1 MTNFSNF
8 VDEVLPRWGFH
19 LCGSD
24 DWVVPLPC
32 VCSEESFATI
42 LCCIFIFGN
51 DENCSKHLELWAML
65 TLEV

>member
-24 DWVVPLPC
+24 DRVVLLLFVCAEEC
-32 VCSEESFATI
+32 VAAT
-42 LCCIFIFGN
+42 LCCIFFFGD
-51 DENCSKHLELWAML
+51 DENCSKHLDPWAML